1 MHLHVQH
8 RGEADKGLKPS
19 KVDSQKALKRECAS
33 VEFICCVL
41 GHRSFIIIEL
51 LKYRSLL
58 HIVHDYVFQVSIT
71 QLNFLKIHVTVD
83 SC

>member
-19 KVDSQKALKRECAS
+19 KVDSQKALKRDCAS
-33 VEFICCVL
+33 VEFTCCVL
-41 GHRSFIIIEL
+41 GHRSFIIMEL

-58 HIVHDYVFQVSIT
+58 HIVHDYVFQASIT
-71 QLNFLKIHVTVD
+71 QFIFFKIHVTVD